1 MPRSV
6 GCLGQIM
13 RGFAIC
19 FVLFG
24 IVVAIVA
31 TIAGGMLGGIGGLLF
46 GMVLGGGFCSVIA
59 LAALSLWAR
68 TRIMER
74 WSGGVVGVYP
84 APPPQR
90 AYSDNDLR
98 W

>member
-6 GCLGQIM
+6 GCLGQIV
-13 RGFAIC
+13 RGFALC

-24 IVVAIVA
+24 IVIAIVA
-31 TIAGGMLGGIGGLLF
+31 TIAGGMLGGTAGLVF
-46 GMVLGGGFCSVIA
+46 GLVLGSGFCGVTA
-59 LAALSLWAR
+59 LFALSLWAR

-84 APPPQR
+84 APPQHR
-90 AYSDNDLR
+90 AYSDDDLH

>member
-6 GCLGQIM
+6 GCLGQIV
-13 RGFAIC
+13 RGFALC

-24 IVVAIVA
+24 ILIAIVA
-31 TIAGGMLGGIGGLLF
+31 TVIGGMLGGVGGLVF
-46 GMVLGGGFCSVIA
+46 GLILGGGFWGITA
-59 LAALSLWAR
+59 LSALSLWAR

-84 APPPQR
+84 APPQHR
-90 AYSDNDLR
+90 AYSDNELR